1 MRLRFSTRLILG
13 VILIEIVMLSA
24 LVWNSVR
31 LISSSHE
38 TQLLKNIE
46 AQTRLLA
53 ASLQPG
59 LASNDRALLADA
71 LALLQQNRGIR
82 YVVVADRQGRTMA
95 RLGNPPDGP
104 LPPPDTNFASA
115 QIDGIYNVRQPII
128 LYGQDLG
135 TLHIGY
141 DIAFVQDLIDTTR
154 RQNSLI
160 AGAELFLSILLTI
173 LLGLYLTRNL
183 RKLEQGA
190 EALGREELDHR
201 IDIPPDDE
209 IGAVAS
215 AFNRL
220 ADHLQQTRRIL
231 RDEHAALA
239 REKQRMET
247 LLNNIKAVIME
258 ADPVAMQFHF
268 VSQEAETLLGYPVD
282 DWIQP
287 GFWQRHLHPDDQD
300 WVVNALQ
307 EQLRL
312 PGEYSLDYRLQHC
325 SGEYVWVRSL
335 YSIETLD
342 GQPLLRGLL
351 IDISEQKQ
359 TEERIVFLANHDP
372 LTNLYNRRRFQE
384 QLERQI
390 AYARR
395 FKIQSALLFIDLDQF
410 KYINDALGHQ
420 AGDQCLIAV
429 ARVFR
434 STLREIDILG
444 RMGGDE
450 FGIILPNVDE
460 QGACTVAN
468 NLIRRLESDVRIPA
482 NPNLRISASIGI
494 ALLPEQG
501 TTPAELLAKADAAM
515 YTTKRQ
521 GRSRVHVYQP
531 DDQELLNMKAKVHWE
546 NRINHALRHDRF
558 LLHYQ
563 PIVSLPGHRIAHYE
577 VLLRLQ
583 EDDGE
588 LIYPGAFL
596 EIAER
601 FGLIRDVDEWVIRRA
616 IAEQARSIQD
626 GLPVTLAINLSG
638 RHFGDP
644 EFVTLVREC
653 LDASGADPARLIF
666 EVTETAAVENL
677 AAAERFIEPL
687 RELGCRFALDDFG
700 VGYSSFHYLKNL
712 PVDMIKIDGSFIRH
726 LHQNRADQAI
736 VRAITDLSR
745 GMDIQTVAEFVENR
759 AILDKLEELG
769 VDYAQGYHIAMPGP
783 DFVHEPDDEASLQ
796 LRIR

>member
-1 MRLRFSTRLILG
+1 MRLRFSTRLILS

-38 TQLLKNIE
+38 AQLLKNIE

-71 LALLQQNRGIR
+71 LTLLQGNPGIR
-82 YVVVADRQGRTMA
+82 YVVVADREGRTMA
-95 RLGNPPDGP
+95 TLGTPPAALPEPDSRFTTAQQDGVY
-104 LPPPDTNFASA
+104 D
-115 QIDGIYNVRQPII
+115 VRQPVA
-128 LYGQDLG
+128 LYGQTLG

-141 DIAFVQDLIDTTR
+141 DIGYVQDLIDTTR

-160 AGAELFLSILLTI
+160 AAAELFLSILLTI

-183 RKLEQGA
+183 RKLELGA

-220 ADHLQQTRRIL
+220 ADHLQHTRRTL
-231 RDEHAALA
+231 RDEHVALT

-258 ADPVAMQFHF
+258 ADPVSMRFLF
-268 VSQEAETLLGYPVD
+268 VSQEAETLLGYPVEE
-282 DWIQP
+282 WYQE
-287 GFWQRHLHPDDQD
+287 GFWHQRLHPDDHD

-312 PGEYSLDYRLQHC
+312 PGEHTLDYRLQHC

-335 YSIETLD
+335 YSIETQND
-342 GQPLLRGLL
+342 PPLVRGLL

-372 LTNLYNRRRFQE
+372 LTNIYNRRRFQE
-384 QLERQI
+384 HLERQI

-395 FKIQSALLFIDLDQF
+395 FKIRSALLFVDLDQF
-410 KYINDALGHQ
+410 KYINDTLGHQ

-429 ARVFR
+429 AHVFR
-434 STLREIDILG
+434 SHLREIDILG

-460 QGACTVAN
+460 EGASTVAR
-468 NLIRRLESDVRIPA
+468 NLIERLESEVRIPA
-482 NPNLRISASIGI
+482 DPNIRLSASIGI
-494 ALLPEQG
+494 ALFPEQG

-531 DDQELLNMKAKVHWE
+531 DDRELLNMKAKVHWE

-558 LLHYQ
+558 VLHYQ
-563 PIVSLPGHRIAHYE
+563 PIVSLPDHRISHYE

-583 EDDGE
+583 EEDGE

-596 EIAER
+596 DIAER
-601 FGLIRDVDEWVIRRA
+601 FGLIRDVDEWVIRNA
-616 IAEQARSIQD
+616 IAEQAHSIRD

-644 EFVTLVREC
+644 DFVTLVREC
-653 LDASGADPARLIF
+653 LAESQADPARLIF

-677 AAAERFIEPL
+677 TAAERFIEPL
-687 RELGCRFALDDFG
+687 RELGCRLALDDFG

>member
-13 VILIEIVMLSA
+13 VILIEAVMLSA

-38 TQLLKNIE
+38 AQLLKNIE

-59 LASNDRALLADA
+59 LASNDRALLSDA
-71 LALLQQNRGIR
+71 LTLLEGNPGIR
-82 YVVVADRQGRTMA
+82 YVTVTDREGRPMA
-95 RLGNPPDGP
+95 RLGNPPEK
-104 LPPPDTNFASA
+104 LPEPDTRFASA
-115 QIDGIYNVRQPII
+115 QRDGVYNVRQPVV
-128 LYGQDLG
+128 LYGQTLG

-154 RQNSLI
+154 QQNSLI
-160 AGAELFLSILLTI
+160 AAAELGLSILLTI

-183 RKLEQGA
+183 RKLELGA

-201 IDIPPDDE
+201 IDLPADDE

-220 ADHLQQTRRIL
+220 ADHLKQTRQTL
-231 RDEHAALA
+231 REEHAALA

-258 ADPVAMQFHF
+258 ADPATMQFHF
-268 VSQEAETLLGYPVD
+268 VSREAETLLGYPVE
-282 DWIQP
+282 DWYRP
-287 GFWQRHLHPDDQD
+287 GFWRQRLHPDDFD
-300 WVVNALQ
+300 WVFNTLQ
-307 EQLRL
+307 EQTRL
-312 PGEYSLDYRLQHC
+312 PGEYSLDYRLQHH
-325 SGEYVWVRSL
+325 SGEYVWVRCL
-335 YSIETLD
+335 YSIEHQD
-342 GQPLLRGLL
+342 ERQIIRGLL

-384 QLERQI
+384 HLERQI

-395 FKIQSALLFIDLDQF
+395 FKIHSALLFVDLDQF
-410 KYINDALGHQ
+410 KYINDTLGHQ
-420 AGDQCLIAV
+420 AGDQCLISV
-429 ARVFR
+429 AHVFR
-434 STLREIDILG
+434 ASLREIDILG

-460 QGACTVAN
+460 QGALTVAR
-468 NLIRRLESDVRIPA
+468 NLIDRLEAEVRVPA
-482 NPNLRISASIGI
+482 DPNIRLSASIGI
-494 ALLPEQG
+494 ALFPEQG

-531 DDQELLNMKAKVHWE
+531 DDRELLNMKAKVHWE

-563 PIVSLPGHRIAHYE
+563 PIVSLPDHRISHYE
-577 VLLRLQ
+577 VLLRLR
-583 EDDGE
+583 EENGE

-601 FGLIRDVDEWVIRRA
+601 FGLIRDVDEWVIRNA
-616 IAEQARSIQD
+616 IAEQARSIRD

-644 EFVTLVREC
+644 DFVTLVREC
-653 LDASGADPARLIF
+653 LAESQADPARLIF

-677 AAAERFIEPL
+677 TAAERFIEPL
-687 RELGCRFALDDFG
+687 RELGCRLALDDFG

-783 DFVHEPDDEASLQ
+783 DFLHEPDDEASLQ